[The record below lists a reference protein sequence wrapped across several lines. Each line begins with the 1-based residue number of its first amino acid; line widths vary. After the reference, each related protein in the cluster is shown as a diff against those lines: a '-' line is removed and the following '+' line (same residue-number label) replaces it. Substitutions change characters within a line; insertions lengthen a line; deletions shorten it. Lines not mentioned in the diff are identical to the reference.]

1 MRIAPHTSMSA
12 HPPFLHL
19 GWGPARVT
27 LVQAAALAAPAIAAG
42 ILRGPGVATTLAAA
56 LIAALFWEG
65 LFALVRHR
73 ALTAHGLT
81 TALIVAVMVP
91 VSVPLW
97 QVGLT
102 VTMGVVLG
110 ELVFGGRG
118 FGFLSSAVT
127 ALALLVFSFPGVELE
142 GGEAW
147 VAVAS
152 LPGAALLLAG
162 GLISWQVLLS
172 AGAAFVLAALV
183 QGEALAPV
191 ATGSALIFGLV
202 FLACDPIGAAST
214 NPGRWLYGALV
225 GGLIAL
231 FGAGSGPEISANAVV
246 FAVLLAS
253 IFAPL
258 FDQLVVLQNARRRAR
273 RAGRAGRSHG

>member
-1 MRIAPHTSMSA
+1 MRFAPHTAMTTR
-12 HPPFLHL
+12 PPFLHL
-19 GWGPARVT
+19 GWGPAGVT
-27 LVQAAALAAPAIAAG
+27 SAQAVALAAPVLAAG
-42 ILRGPGVATTLAAA
+42 MLRGPGVATTLAAA

-65 LFALVRHR
+65 LFALIRHR
-73 ALTAHGLT
+73 AFTAHGLT

-91 VSVPLW
+91 VSIPLW
-97 QVGLT
+97 QVALA
-102 VTMGVVLG
+102 VTMGVVLS

-118 FGFLSSAVT
+118 FGFLNAGVT
-127 ALALLVFSFPGVELE
+127 SLALLVFSFPGVELV

-147 VAVAS
+147 IAAAS

-162 GLISWQVLLS
+162 GLISWRVLLS
-172 AGAAFVLAALV
+172 AGSAFLLIALVLGAALTP
-183 QGEALAPV
+183 G

-214 NPGRWLYGALV
+214 NPGRWLYGTLT

-273 RAGRAGRSHG
+273 RAGWSHG

>member
-1 MRIAPHTSMSA
+1 MRLAIRSALSA

-19 GWGPARVT
+19 GWSPARVT
-27 LVQAAALAAPAIAAG
+27 AAQAAALAAPALAAAT
-42 ILRGPGVATTLAAA
+42 LRGPGVVATLIVA

-65 LFALVRHR
+65 IFALTRHR
-73 ALTAHGLT
+73 AITTHGLT

-97 QVGLT
+97 QVGLA
-102 VTMGVVLG
+102 VTMGVVLA

-118 FGFLSSAVT
+118 FGFLNAAVT
-127 ALALLVFSFPGVELE
+127 ALALLVFSFPGISLI
-142 GGEAW
+142 GGEPLIA
-147 VAVAS
+147 AAS

-162 GLISWQVLLS
+162 GLISGRVLLL
-172 AGAAFVLAALV
+172 AMAAFAAVALA
-183 QGEALAPV
+183 QGAVLAPV

-202 FLACDPIGAAST
+202 FLACDPAGAAAT
-214 NPGRWLYGALV
+214 NIGRWLYGGLTGALI
-225 GGLIAL
+225 GLFSA
-231 FGAGSGPEISANAVV
+231 GAGPEVPANAVV

-258 FDQLVVLQNARRRAR
+258 LDHLVVLDSARRRTR
-273 RAGRAGRSHG
+273 RAGRSHG